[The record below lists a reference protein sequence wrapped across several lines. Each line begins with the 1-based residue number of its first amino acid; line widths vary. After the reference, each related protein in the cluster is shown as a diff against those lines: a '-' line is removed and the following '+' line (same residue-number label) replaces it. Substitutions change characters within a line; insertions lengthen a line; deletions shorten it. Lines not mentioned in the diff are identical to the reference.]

1 MTHGVGRSRPVEYDM
16 LAPAVGSSMATATFE
31 ATSAELL
38 GSAGAH
44 ERASPGLSY
53 DVRLGRGESI
63 KLTTYENF
71 SELEGHL
78 RLYPD
83 TDPRRAE
90 DKPTGFIA
98 YVEAQGIVDE
108 PPSYLIQVWLPTV
121 YFDELVSAARHGRIP
136 SKMHIE
142 VEGMEYDWRP
152 DGSGKKWDNKA
163 SQHLKVTSF
172 DFTLPLFLP
181 VSTDEVRRSPS
192 EEGMSPTRAQFDQL
206 VERIDRRTAETNER
220 LTTLF
225 WLAIIIGILCAWFG
239 WHG

>member
-1 MTHGVGRSRPVEYDM
+1 
-16 LAPAVGSSMATATFE
+16 MAQATFE
-31 ATSAELL
+31 ATSAALL

-63 KLTTYENF
+63 SLTTSENF
-71 SELEGHL
+71 ADLQGHL

-83 TDPRRAE
+83 TDPRRGQ
-90 DKPTGFIA
+90 DKATGFIA
-98 YVEAQGIVDE
+98 YLEARSAVHDSC
-108 PPSYLIQVWLPTV
+108 PPSYLIQIWVPDV

-136 SKMHIE
+136 SNMHVDI
-142 VEGMEYDWRP
+142 EGMDYDWQP
-152 DGSGKKWDNKA
+152 DGSGKKWDNKE

-181 VSTDEVRRSPS
+181 PSTDEYQRSPS
-192 EEGMSPTRAQFDQL
+192 EEGMSPTRAQFDHL
-206 VERIDRRTAETNER
+206 VQRIDRQTAETNER
-220 LTTLF
+220 LTGLF
-225 WLAIIIGILCAWFG
+225 WLAIIVGLVILWFR

>member
-1 MTHGVGRSRPVEYDM
+1 
-16 LAPAVGSSMATATFE
+16 MAKATFE
-31 ATSAELL
+31 ATSAEFL
-38 GSAGAH
+38 GSAGAL

-53 DVRLGRGESI
+53 DVRLARGESI
-63 KLTTYENF
+63 KLTTGENF
-71 SELEGHL
+71 AELHGHL

-98 YVEAQGIVDE
+98 YVEAQGVDDS
-108 PPSYLIQVWLPTV
+108 PSYLIQVWLPTV

-142 VEGMEYDWRP
+142 VEGMNYDWRP

-163 SQHLKVTSF
+163 TQHLKVTSF

-181 VSTDEVRRSPS
+181 ASADGAQRSPS
-192 EEGMSPTRAQFDQL
+192 EEGMSPTRSQFDQL

-220 LTTLF
+220 LTVVF
-225 WLAIIIGILCAWFG
+225 WLATIIGLLFLWFRWLG
-239 WHG
+239 

>member
-1 MTHGVGRSRPVEYDM
+1 
-16 LAPAVGSSMATATFE
+16 MATATFE

-38 GSAGAH
+38 GSTGAF

-63 KLTTYENF
+63 NLSTCENF
-71 SELEGHL
+71 ADLQGHL

-90 DKPTGFIA
+90 GKPTGFIA
-98 YVEAQGIVDE
+98 YVEAQGVVDQ
-108 PPSYLIQVWLPTV
+108 PSSYLIQVWLPTV

-152 DGSGKKWDNKA
+152 DGSGKNWDNKA

-181 VSTDEVRRSPS
+181 LPTDEVQRSPS
-192 EEGMSPTRAQFDQL
+192 EEGMAPTRAQFDHL

-220 LTTLF
+220 LTGLF
-225 WLAIIIGILCAWFG
+225 WLAIIIGLIFG
-239 WHG
+239 WFSWHG